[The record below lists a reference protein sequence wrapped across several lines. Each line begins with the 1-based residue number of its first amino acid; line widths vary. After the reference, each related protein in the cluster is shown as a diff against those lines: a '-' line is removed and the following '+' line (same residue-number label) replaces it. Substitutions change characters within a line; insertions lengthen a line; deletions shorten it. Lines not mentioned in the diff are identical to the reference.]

1 MQLVR
6 ANRPQREPVQKS
18 LPHFLTGSFQASK
31 VIPGCFGALTSKVRG
46 MQHPETLAD
55 CLEASRSL
63 DAGVAVDIS
72 VSFEPEHKARRLDWQ
87 HNNFFPAGPL

>member
-6 ANRPQREPVQKS
+6 ANRPQREPVQKG

-31 VIPGCFGALTSKVRG
+31 VIPACFGALTSNVRG
-46 MQHPETLAD
+46 MQHPAALAD
-55 CLEASRSL
+55 CLEAIWSL
-63 DAGVAVDIS
+63 NAGVAVDMS

-87 HNNFFPAGPL
+87 RNNFFPAAPV